1 MNIGRVVLYTAAGVL
16 AIAGLVATFTGTDAF
31 RVTVLAVLTYIAAT
45 VTE

>member
-1 MNIGRVVLYTAAGVL
+1 MKSARFALYLAAGVL
-16 AIAGLVATFTGTDAF
+16 AIAGLVHVLQGVDAF